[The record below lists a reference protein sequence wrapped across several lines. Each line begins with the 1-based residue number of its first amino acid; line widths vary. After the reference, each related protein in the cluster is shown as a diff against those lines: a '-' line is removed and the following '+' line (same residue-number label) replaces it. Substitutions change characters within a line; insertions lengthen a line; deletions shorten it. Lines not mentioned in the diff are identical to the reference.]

1 MAAKE
6 KTKKPVFA
14 PASEK
19 QKLLLTDKTTDVI
32 LVGGGEHCASV

>member
-1 MAAKE
+1 MKKAN
-6 KTKKPVFA
+6 KPVFA

-32 LVGGGEHCASV
+32 LVGGGEYCASV